1 MSPGPF
7 TSAVSVDDE
16 TVRLASAPGA
26 EVFNLANVRRKRAA
40 AAPLDH
46 RLERAGLAIASYL
59 FSAYDG
65 TDTDED
71 GPCAHAGTMVAI
83 LATLAAE
90 AALQAAEVATRKPLD
105 NTRDGW
111 VQGGP
116 ADGLLFRFGHEY
128 AGSSAVGWSVWD
140 CIVEGA
146 RSVGTAVPTASDL
159 ESLVARAE
167 AHLGMKPCPILTV
180 PVAFRPRSLLRPAAA
195 RHRHEAAALAAEA
208 GLYASAEIA
217 LAYGAAIAQ
226 VIRHEPDADVLT
238 RLAAETMIGAAR
250 LSPLPF
256 ALN

>member
-1 MSPGPF
+1 MSPGQS
-7 TSAVSVDDE
+7 TNAVTVEDE
-16 TVRLASAPGA
+16 ALRLPGVPVA
-26 EVFNLANVRRKRAA
+26 EVFNLANVRRKRTAIVS
-40 AAPLDH
+40 LDQ
-46 RLERAGLAIASYL
+46 RLERAGLAIASHL

-65 TDTDED
+65 TDADDE
-71 GPCAHAGTMVAI
+71 GSCAHAGTMVAI

-90 AALQAAEVATRKPLD
+90 SALQAAEVAARVPLET
-105 NTRDGW
+105 TRDGW

-116 ADGLLFRFGHEY
+116 ADGLLFRQGHAY
-128 AGSSAVGWSVWD
+128 AGSAAVGRSIWD
-140 CIVEGA
+140 CVVEGA
-146 RSVGTAVPTASDL
+146 RSVGTSVPNASDL
-159 ESLVARAE
+159 ETMVARAE

-180 PVAFRPRSLLRPAAA
+180 PVVFRPRALLRPAAA
-195 RHRHEAAALAAEA
+195 RHRHETAALAAGE

-226 VIRHEPDADVLT
+226 VIRHEPDAADLT